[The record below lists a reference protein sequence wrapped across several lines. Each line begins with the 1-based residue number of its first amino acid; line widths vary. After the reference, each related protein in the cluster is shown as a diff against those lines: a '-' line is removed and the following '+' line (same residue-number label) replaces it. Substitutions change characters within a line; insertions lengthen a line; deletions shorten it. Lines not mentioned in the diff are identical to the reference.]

1 MLIRDARGH
10 RKPTPFTP
18 LAVRSATPAGF
29 VGITGWLPSEQV
41 AGMDRN
47 RRLFSS
53 EPAPET
59 ENLP

>member
-10 RKPTPFTP
+10 RKLTPFTP

-29 VGITGWLPSEQV
+29 RWNRWLEWI
-41 AGMDRN
+41 GN
-47 RRLFSS
+47 CRLFSS
-53 EPAPET
+53 EPAAET